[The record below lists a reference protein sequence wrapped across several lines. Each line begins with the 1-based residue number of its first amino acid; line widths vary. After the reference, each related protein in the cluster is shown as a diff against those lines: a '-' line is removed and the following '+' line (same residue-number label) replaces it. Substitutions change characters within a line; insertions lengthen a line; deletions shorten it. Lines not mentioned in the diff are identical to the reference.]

1 MGSEAAAVGE
11 VNDDGGLPGRE
22 VGQHVLGTQACL
34 WAGPGGQFNNIS
46 KGPRFV

>member
-22 VGQHVLGTQACL
+22 VGQHVLGTQACV
-34 WAGPGGQFNNIS
+34 WAGPGGQFNNIL
-46 KGPRFV
+46 KGA